1 MNKIRTGLRA
11 ALLAAAV
18 CEALFIMTGCTTAD
32 RTGGAEIARSEATVS
47 EGALPTASAM
57 KRRVLPNG
65 MTVLLYPRRDATGS
79 LEARLVVRAGS
90 LQETEEERGLA
101 HYVEHMAF
109 NGTRDF
115 PDQSAF
121 KALEADG
128 IMLGADVNAVTSLG
142 GTTYRLSV
150 PQATRTGL
158 DTALHI
164 MREWA
169 FNITFRPEAFERER
183 EIIVEEWR
191 LREGVGARINGPL
204 QTLRYEG
211 SASRDRDPIGLID
224 VIRTAPV
231 ERAKA
236 FYERWYSPQNMTLL
250 LVGAFDEAEADELID
265 RYFAS
270 EPARGLETPADWGR
284 FEPVANEDR
293 LTTLVLDPEVSDRFV
308 QIQLQRT
315 LESTSDTV
323 NEAWRETIERLT
335 LDILGRRF
343 ALMKENGGQG
353 SLQAP
358 ESSWILSPSETQVLL
373 LARPGTDEPL
383 EAALERASG
392 ALKTLAAF
400 GPSKEELDAAVRA
413 RRDAVRSRRLAAVRI
428 SNASVADDFAD
439 AVVYRLPMLDE
450 TQQDEMV
457 SAFLAEVTADH
468 VRASASALLAS
479 RVKLGAV
486 AGASEKTS
494 KASLRAA
501 WTKGVASPAK
511 PWTEVRRTVSLD
523 LTPPAGPVTAETTV
537 LPSPTGS
544 GRARRFEFANGL
556 KLVIIEDP
564 SLTGRTTL
572 NLRLAGGTSAVDHGL
587 LAVPA
592 ALTLPMRSGIGSL
605 SAADIRRAAR
615 DAKVSVMSYA
625 EQLHHGIRA
634 EADPEGVTA
643 MMAILH
649 ARLSAPRFDEKAL
662 ADMRRDRIRDL
673 EHAPAERRFMDA
685 IARDAFTAGGT
696 MVAGRDDVDALASTE
711 KLSALEAKLL
721 GDPSRMTVTIVT
733 RESVEKTYEGTAPWL
748 ASLKKR
754 GEGFESWRDQGV
766 RPASGTGVKVW
777 PWATADKAMVQMHY
791 RSAMPWSEADADRL
805 SLIGYAANRALR
817 ESLRTKASGVY
828 AVNLNP
834 LLVKEPAPYF
844 IGRLNFTSA
853 PARAEDLARRA
864 DEVLKTLAR
873 TGIDAA
879 AFEELKAE
887 WRVHHERDVRDA
899 YYWCESAVMTDGSR
913 TAFEDL
919 AGRTARFEA
928 IGLEDTNRL
937 LATLFGDEPR
947 TYMMTPADRR
957 SAATAGDK

>member
-1 MNKIRTGLRA
+1 
-11 ALLAAAV
+11 
-18 CEALFIMTGCTTAD
+18 
-32 RTGGAEIARSEATVS
+32 
-47 EGALPTASAM
+47 
-57 KRRVLPNG
+57 
-65 MTVLLYPRRDATGS
+65 
-79 LEARLVVRAGS
+79 
-90 LQETEEERGLA
+90 
-101 HYVEHMAF
+101 
-109 NGTRDF
+109 
-115 PDQSAF
+115 
-121 KALEADG
+121 
-128 IMLGADVNAVTSLG
+128 
-142 GTTYRLSV
+142 
-150 PQATRTGL
+150 
-158 DTALHI
+158 
-164 MREWA
+164 
-169 FNITFRPEAFERER
+169 
-183 EIIVEEWR
+183 
-191 LREGVGARINGPL
+191 
-204 QTLRYEG
+204 
-211 SASRDRDPIGLID
+211 
-224 VIRTAPV
+224 
-231 ERAKA
+231 
-236 FYERWYSPQNMTLL
+236 
-250 LVGAFDEAEADELID
+250 
-265 RYFAS
+265 
-270 EPARGLETPADWGR
+270 
-284 FEPVANEDR
+284 
-293 LTTLVLDPEVSDRFV
+293 
-308 QIQLQRT
+308 
-315 LESTSDTV
+315 
-323 NEAWRETIERLT
+323 
-335 LDILGRRF
+335 
-343 ALMKENGGQG
+343 
-353 SLQAP
+353 
-358 ESSWILSPSETQVLL
+358 
-373 LARPGTDEPL
+373 
-383 EAALERASG
+383 
-392 ALKTLAAF
+392 
-400 GPSKEELDAAVRA
+400 
-413 RRDAVRSRRLAAVRI
+413 
-428 SNASVADDFAD
+428 
-439 AVVYRLPMLDE
+439 
-450 TQQDEMV
+450 MV

-511 PWTEVRRTVSLD
+511 PWTEVRRTGSLD

-605 SAADIRRAAR
+605 TAADIRRVAR

-634 EADPEGVTA
+634 EADPEGVPA

-733 RESVEKTYEGTAPWL
+733 RESVEKTYEEAAPWL
-748 ASLKKR
+748 ASLAKR
-754 GEGFESWRDQGV
+754 GEGFEFWRDQGV

-828 AVNLNP
+828 VVNLNP

-887 WRVHHERDVRDA
+887 WRVRHERDVRDA
-899 YYWCESAVMTDGSR
+899 YYWCESAAMTDGSR

-947 TYMMTPADRR
+947 TYMMTPEDRR